1 VGSAETA
8 AELNTAGPP
17 PDRFP
22 VNASQP
28 LPPSRRP
35 SGLRP
40 LLILLAAAATA
51 NTHAQDWSPNLT
63 TTATWHDNATNAKP
77 AADRISGLQL
87 QADLIASRRY
97 AIGRDDAI
105 HPALHLA
112 GEWWPRFDGLTLGAA
127 GVRLEWR
134 HKFGLGALAPV
145 FSIEAGADAVAVR
158 ESRRRGTSSVLLATF
173 RKRFNDT
180 TTITATQEFTD
191 HNARAAVFDR
201 KASETAV
208 EVGRDLNAT
217 SRVTLRLAYRD
228 GDVLSHATPPRPDL
242 VALAPN
248 RREIDT
254 FGRPLTAYSLEARTL
269 GAKAAFIQAIDR
281 NSAAILS
288 YEWRQTKRD
297 PVRYLNQL
305 VSLAV
310 VHQF

>member
-1 VGSAETA
+1 MNRGC
-8 AELNTAGPP
+8 PP
-17 PDRFP
+17 PDRFS
-22 VNASQP
+22 VNAFPP
-28 LPPSRRP
+28 LQSSRHVT
-35 SGLRP
+35 GLR
-40 LLILLAAAATA
+40 LLPAFLAAALSA
-51 NTHAQDWSPNLT
+51 NIHAQDWAPNLT
-63 TTATWHDNATNAKP
+63 TTATWQDNATNAKP

-87 QADLIASRRY
+87 QADLIASNRY
-97 AIGRDDAI
+97 AIGRDDSI

-127 GVRLEWR
+127 GVRVEWR

-145 FSIEAGADAVAVR
+145 FSVEAGADAVTVR
-158 ESRRRGTSSVLLATF
+158 ESPRRGTSSVLLATF
-173 RKRFNDT
+173 RKRFNDS

-201 KASETAV
+201 KGSETAI
-208 EVGRDLNAT
+208 EIGRDLGTT
-217 SRVTLRLAYRD
+217 SRITLRIAYRD

-254 FGRPLTAYSLEARTL
+254 FGRPLTAYSIEARTL
-269 GAKAAFIQAIDR
+269 GAKAAFIHALDR
-281 NSAAILS
+281 NSAVILA